1 MKKRRADAKLRIEG
15 LSEIEEAEIKV
26 QPQKSQKENIQGRG
40 ARPISSYRPI
50 PVNGDCFGE
59 VLELWGF
66 LVTFSEPL
74 SIKMVPSLFKL
85 LDAFRFSDPFIRTLC
100 HRAMPHSRAF
110 DNVVMRHRKDDP
122 FEKAFQSIKDARTL
136 LNKIGV
142 ALTRPLLPEF
152 FKLMGME
159 SEIQA
164 EAAKFVVHELSWM
177 EIAR

>member
-1 MKKRRADAKLRIEG
+1 MKKRRLDAKLRIEG
-15 LSEIEEAEIKV
+15 FSEIEEAQLKTN
-26 QPQKSQKENIQGRG
+26 PAKSQEDDFSRRG
-40 ARPISSYRPI
+40 NRPLSTHRPI

-66 LVTFSEPL
+66 LVTFAEPL
-74 SIKMVPSLFKL
+74 AIKAVPSVSKL
-85 LDAFRFSDPFIRTLC
+85 LDALRFIDPFVRRLC
-100 HRAMPHSRAF
+100 NRAMPHSRVL
-110 DNVVMRHRKDDP
+110 DNVVMRYYKEDDY
-122 FEKAFQSIKDARTL
+122 EKAFQSMKDAKSL

-159 SEIQA
+159 SEIQS
-164 EAAKFVVHELSWM
+164 EAAKFIVHELTWM